1 MSLTSEEV
9 AHVARLARVGVTVED
24 VERYQAQ
31 LSVILDAFEALRA
44 LDTEGVPPTA
54 HTLPLSNVFRP
65 DESRPSFPVDAMLAN
80 APQTDH
86 GYIRVR
92 RVLE

>member
-1 MSLTSEEV
+1 MSLTKAEV
-9 AHVARLARVGVTVED
+9 EYIARLARVGVTED
-24 VERYQAQ
+24 DVARFQAQ

-54 HTLPLSNVFRP
+54 HTLPLSNITRQ
-65 DESRPSFPVDAMLAN
+65 DEARPSCPTDVILAN
-80 APQTDH
+80 APQTEN
-86 GYIRVR
+86 GFVRVR

>member
-1 MSLTSEEV
+1 MSLTTEEV
-9 AHVARLARVGVTVED
+9 EHIARLARVGVTPAD

-31 LSVILDAFEALRA
+31 LSVILEAFEALRS

-54 HTLPLSNVFRP
+54 HTLPLLNVFRP
-65 DESRPSFPVDAMLAN
+65 DESRPSFSAKAMLAN
-80 APQTDH
+80 APQTDN

>member
-9 AHVARLARVGVTVED
+9 AHIARLARVGMSVED
-24 VERYQAQ
+24 IERYQAQ

-54 HTLPLSNVFRP
+54 HTLQLSNVFRP
-65 DESRPSFPVDAMLAN
+65 DKSRPSFPVDAMLAN
-80 APQTDH
+80 APQTDN
-86 GYIRVR
+86 GFIRVR